1 MQNDFIY
8 LDHAATTPV
17 SESVLSAMM
26 PYFSEKFFNP
36 SAPYFPALQVRREYE
51 EAKNEIAKS
60 IGAKSDELVM
70 TAGATESIN
79 LAFSV
84 LANFAEEGNEILIA
98 SFEHHSVLEAARK
111 YGKIKFIN
119 VKRNGEIDLEDL
131 KNKISSNTKLVSVM
145 LANNETGVIQPITK
159 ITEIIKKEQSQRIAK
174 GDFTP
179 IFFHSDAS
187 QGIGQL
193 DVSVG
198 RLGVDMLTINAGKI
212 YGPKQTGLL
221 WASRNIELSPQIV
234 GGGQERGLRSGT
246 ENVPSVIGFAR
257 AITIAQKHRKKEVA
271 RLKELKDIAVS
282 ILKNNFT
289 DDELIFIGNHKK
301 QLNSHLSISFPGV
314 DVERIIFSLEAK
326 GVLIATGSACAAN
339 KGTRSKT
346 LLSMGLTDKE
356 ADGSLRIS
364 MGKLNNP
371 ENIHRAINILAE
383 EVNKEMERIGL
394 RSRK

>member
-1 MQNDFIY
+1 M
-8 LDHAATTPV
+8 
-17 SESVLSAMM
+17 
-26 PYFSEKFFNP
+26 
-36 SAPYFPALQVRREYE
+36 
-51 EAKNEIAKS
+51 
-60 IGAKSDELVM
+60 
-70 TAGATESIN
+70 
-79 LAFSV
+79 
-84 LANFAEEGNEILIA
+84 
-98 SFEHHSVLEAARK
+98 
-111 YGKIKFIN
+111 
-119 VKRNGEIDLEDL
+119 
-131 KNKISSNTKLVSVM
+131 
-145 LANNETGVIQPITK
+145 
-159 ITEIIKKEQSQRIAK
+159 
-174 GDFTP
+174 
-179 IFFHSDAS
+179 
-187 QGIGQL
+187 
-193 DVSVG
+193 
-198 RLGVDMLTINAGKI
+198 
-212 YGPKQTGLL
+212 
-221 WASRNIELSPQIV
+221 
-234 GGGQERGLRSGT
+234 
-246 ENVPSVIGFAR
+246 
-257 AITIAQKHRKKEVA
+257 A

-314 DVERIIFSLEAK
+314 DAERIIFSLEAK